1 MIFEIKKHGNSA
13 VILLSKEYMNKMG
26 LKVGNK
32 IDILLSK
39 NKK

>member
-13 VILLSKEYMNKMG
+13 VILLPKEYMNKMG